1 MENEVPLNVA
11 MQVLEAIRESHPEL
25 IADNMPPT
33 WGMNKLRE
41 AVNASKV
48 KPDDG
53 AGRTQ
58 EWMNADAAFEHL
70 NSILDATG
78 ALESTAI
85 QAAAYRL
92 RLAIAQGLG
101 DQDRAKAAE
110 ESLTELNA
118 QKD

>member
-1 MENEVPLNVA
+1 
-11 MQVLEAIRESHPEL
+11 LEAIRESHPEL
-25 IADNMPPT
+25 IADNMPPS

-41 AVNASKV
+41 AVKASEV

-110 ESLTELNA
+110 ESLSEMTA
-118 QKD
+118 QQD